1 MDKSPEEKEIENF
14 IKDRPK
20 DDYKLDNTFVI
31 ETKHS
36 KESGR
41 GIYAISKPVKAF
53 SEAYKTSFLIEK
65 WLNHNNGH
73 FEGDKNL
80 AYAISHCQICPDP
93 FAMFTVCEE
102 MANPFNLPDSRTR
115 NYTNFYFKAQTI
127 FNAEILEA
135 PEQIMADTAERVM
148 NPDLTTKIITKEK
161 MVSNII
167 NVPDACM
174 SFPLKK
180 GKNVDIHF
188 RIKVRYQIRSWYGFK
203 TITEWVEG
211 LKAHV
216 LQHEIMHSQG
226 RNIYY
231 DKTRN

>member
-1 MDKSPEEKEIENF
+1 MDKSPEELEVENF

-20 DDYKLDNTFVI
+20 DEFKLDNSFVI

-36 KESGR
+36 PESKQ
-41 GIYAISKPVKAF
+41 GIYAISKKVKAF
-53 SEAYKTSFLIEK
+53 SEAYKTSFLLEK

-73 FEGDKNL
+73 FDSDKKL
-80 AYAISHCQICPDP
+80 AYAISHCQVCADP
-93 FAMFTVCEE
+93 YAMFTVAEE
-102 MANPFNLPDSRTR
+102 LSNPFNLPDNRSR

-127 FNAEILEA
+127 FNAEILEK
-135 PEQIMADTAERVM
+135 PEEIMESVAERVL
-148 NPDLTTKIITKEK
+148 NSDLTTKIISKDK

-180 GKNVDIHF
+180 PKNVDIYF
-188 RIKVRYQIRSWYGFK
+188 KIKVRYQIRSWYGFK

-211 LKAHV
+211 LKSHIF
-216 LQHEIMHSQG
+216 QHEIDHSKG
-226 RNIYY
+226 VNIYY
-231 DKTRN
+231 K